1 MAKDKSVFLSIEIL
15 SRSYPF
21 GDIFIGLSEISE
33 ISFTIRDI
41 LDETDTIFIL
51 SPGGFISKGGETPT
65 LFLFEHSLWSAKGI
79 ISVIHFN
86 RNTNRHPYIHF
97 CFLKLWFDTTF
108 SFFKVPW
115 VVDNM
120 ISLLTMPV
128 HLKARLLIFSR
139 LVAMK
144 PMSRDRGGKTMRLM
158 RLVRL
163 IRRKIWRDIRDERKE
178 RQRSSCLVMESNVQE
193 YLWALWASFY

>member
-1 MAKDKSVFLSIEIL
+1 
-15 SRSYPF
+15 
-21 GDIFIGLSEISE
+21 
-33 ISFTIRDI
+33 
-41 LDETDTIFIL
+41 
-51 SPGGFISKGGETPT
+51 
-65 LFLFEHSLWSAKGI
+65 
-79 ISVIHFN
+79 
-86 RNTNRHPYIHF
+86 
-97 CFLKLWFDTTF
+97 
-108 SFFKVPW
+108 
-115 VVDNM
+115 M

-193 YLWALWASFY
+193 YL